1 MDGSGVQA
9 SVRLPTGRYGRAGRL
24 EFPERMRSLEPR
36 ARRRSPRTGRRARIG
51 GRICAVLVLALAIAI
66 TLAIVA
72 KLR

>member
-1 MDGSGVQA
+1 
-9 SVRLPTGRYGRAGRL
+9 
-24 EFPERMRSLEPR
+24 MRSLEPR